1 VKASMLKKVARSAAF
16 AQRRFLNV
24 HEYVGKELMGK
35 YGVDYQRGFVIKTAD
50 EVLAAT
56 AKLPTKNYIVKSQ
69 VLAGGRGKGTFNTGF
84 KGGVKFAKTKDDA
97 VEYSKKMLGNVLVT
111 HQTGAA
117 GQKVSKV
124 FIAECLDIQKEYYF
138 AILLQGKYGGPVMVG
153 SPRGGVDI
161 ETVAKE
167 NPEDIY
173 TQPINIKKGLSKDEA
188 LSFAKK
194 LGFKDG
200 YAEKAAD
207 SMAKLFKVMMD
218 KDATMI
224 EINPFVETP
233 DGRVVCIDAKFN
245 FDDSASYRQ
254 KEVFAQRDVEQEDAK
269 EVAAE
274 AAGLNYIALD
284 GNIAC
289 LVNGAGLAMATMDI
303 IQLYGGKPANFLDVG
318 GGATAEQVTAAF
330 KIIMS
335 DPNVK
340 GILINIFGGIMRCDI
355 IAEGVI
361 KAAKETGITMP
372 VVVRLAGTN
381 QEKGAELLRKSEFHD
396 KLISATDLDD
406 AAQKIVGL
414 CGGK

>member
-1 VKASMLKKVARSAAF
+1 MIRRFVQPCLNSLS
-16 AQRRFLNV
+16 QRRFLNV
-24 HEYVGKELMGK
+24 HEFVGKQLMGV
-35 YGVDYQRGFVIKTAD
+35 YGIDHQRGFVVRSAS
-50 EVLAAT
+50 EVAAAT
-56 AKLPTKNYIVKSQ
+56 EKLPTKNYIVKAQ

-84 KGGVKFAKTKDDA
+84 KGGVKFAKTKEDA
-97 VEYSKKMLGNVLVT
+97 AEYTEKMLGNTLVT

-138 AILLQGKYGGPVMVG
+138 AILLQGKYGGPVLVG

-173 TQPINIKKGLSKDEA
+173 TQPVPMKKGLTSEDA
-188 LSFAKK
+188 LTFANK
-194 LGFKDG
+194 LGFKSP

-207 SMAKLFKVMMD
+207 SMVKLYKLMME
-218 KDATMI
+218 KDSTMI

-233 DGRVVCIDAKFN
+233 DQRVVCIDAKFN
-245 FDDSASYRQ
+245 FDDSASFRQ
-254 KEVFAQRDVEQEDAK
+254 KAVFAERDIEQEDAK

-303 IQLYGGKPANFLDVG
+303 IGLHGGRPANFLDVG

-340 GILINIFGGIMRCDI
+340 GILINIFGGIMRCDT

-361 KAAKETGITMP
+361 MAAKQTGINLP

-381 QEKGAELLRKSEFHD
+381 QEKGAEILKKSEFSE
-396 KLISATDLDD
+396 KLISAIDLDD
-406 AAQKIVGL
+406 AAKKIVAL
-414 CGGK
+414 CSKN